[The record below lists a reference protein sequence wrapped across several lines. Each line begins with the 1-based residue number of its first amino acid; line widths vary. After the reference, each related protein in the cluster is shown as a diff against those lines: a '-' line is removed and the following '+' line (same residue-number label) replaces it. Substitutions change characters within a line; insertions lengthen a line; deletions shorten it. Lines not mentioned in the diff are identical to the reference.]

1 MEKYTI
7 TQSKILEI
15 ASEFAGYMVEKSGI
29 EPIVFED
36 TDGTIRYTE
45 EAQDEFNHH
54 YDYSITFIENILN
67 IKDNG
72 SDL

>member
-54 YDYSITFIENILN
+54 YDYSITFIENILKEN
-67 IKDNG
+67 NETND
-72 SDL
+72 